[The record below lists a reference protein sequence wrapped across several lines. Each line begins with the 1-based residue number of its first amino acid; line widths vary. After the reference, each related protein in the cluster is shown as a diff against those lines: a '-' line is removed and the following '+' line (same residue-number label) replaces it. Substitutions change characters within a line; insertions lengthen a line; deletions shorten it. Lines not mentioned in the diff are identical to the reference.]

1 MESRVPESQEVH
13 MTFVRIGCVMVL
25 AFSLVDLAAAQAP
38 VQVPLSDVRRL
49 TVEEAV
55 RISLENN
62 LGIRVARIDPQIQDL
77 SVVQARAAW
86 SPTLTSTLQGAS
98 TDSPSNSFLSGAQ
111 GTKTSDARLSSNF
124 GIEQALPWGGSYNV
138 GWDSVRS
145 TTTNLFSNFSP
156 QVRSSLALSY
166 RQPLLRG
173 FSIDSA
179 RQQVL
184 VTEKNRE
191 IADVAMRETIAL
203 TLRAVRH
210 AYWELA
216 YALASLG
223 VQRQSL
229 DLARESLRNTR
240 ARIEIG
246 TTPPIDVI
254 EAEAEVALR
263 EEAVVLG
270 EAQIATAEDA
280 LRTLVYDPAA
290 ADFWTLRIE
299 PADLPPF
306 APAVVDMDAA
316 MRNAL
321 ERRSDLQQSR
331 KNLDAQDVNM
341 RYSRNQTLPDVTA
354 SFDYGLTGLGGTQF
368 VRGAGFPG
376 PIIGQTER
384 SFGTV
389 LGDLFSNDFPSW
401 TASLNVSYPIGAS
414 PQEAALARAR
424 LQYSQQQTELR
435 DAELQVA
442 AQVREA
448 GRQMLTNQRRVET
461 TAVSRQLSERRLEAE
476 QRKLVAGTS
485 TSFFV
490 FQAQRDLAQARNNEL
505 QAIID
510 YHRSTVDFE
519 TVQEAPLR

>member
-1 MESRVPESQEVH
+1 
-13 MTFVRIGCVMVL
+13 MTFVRIGCVIALV
-25 AFSLVDLAAAQAP
+25 FSLVDLAAARAP
-38 VQVPLSDVRRL
+38 AQVQLPAPAVRRL

-55 RISLENN
+55 RLSLENN
-62 LGIRVARIDPQIQDL
+62 LGIRVARIDPQLQDL
-77 SVVQARAAW
+77 SVAQARAAW

-111 GTKTSDARLSSNF
+111 GSKTSDDRISSNV
-124 GIEQALPWGGSYNV
+124 GIAQALPWGGSYNI

-156 QVRSSLALSY
+156 QVRSSLAFTY

-191 IADVAMRETIAL
+191 IADVSMRETIAL
-203 TLRAVRH
+203 TARAVRH
-210 AYWELA
+210 AYWDLV
-216 YALASLG
+216 YAIASLD

-229 DLARESLRNTR
+229 DLAAESLRNTR

-246 TTPPIDVI
+246 TTAPVDAI

-270 EAQIATAEDA
+270 EAQIETAEDA
-280 LRTLVYDPAA
+280 LRALVYDPAA
-290 ADFWTLRIE
+290 ADFWTLQIE
-299 PADLPPF
+299 PADVPPF
-306 APAVVDMDAA
+306 VPAAVDTDAA

-321 ERRSDLQQSR
+321 DRRSDLQQAR
-331 KNLDAQDVNM
+331 MNLEAQDVNI

-354 SFDYGLTGLGGTQF
+354 SLDYGLTGLGGTQF
-368 VRGAGFPG
+368 IRGAGFPG
-376 PIIGQTER
+376 PVIGQSER
-384 SFGTV
+384 SFATV
-389 LGDLFSNDFPSW
+389 LGDLFGNHFPSW
-401 TASLNVSYPIGAS
+401 TASLNVSYPIGAN
-414 PQEAALARAR
+414 PQEAALARTR
-424 LQYSQQQTELR
+424 LQYNQQQAQLR
-435 DAELQVA
+435 NAELHVA
-442 AQVREA
+442 AEVREA
-448 GRQMLTNQRRVET
+448 GRQMRTDQRRVET
-461 TAVSRQLSERRLEAE
+461 TTVSRQLSERRLEAE
-476 QRKLVAGTS
+476 ERKLAAGTS

-490 FQAQRDLAQARNNEL
+490 FQAQRDLAQARNDEL
-505 QAIID
+505 RAIID

>member
-1 MESRVPESQEVH
+1 
-13 MTFVRIGCVMVL
+13 MTLVRIGCVMVL
-25 AFSLVDLAAAQAP
+25 AFSLVDPAAAQTPAFVPVQIRAQIP
-38 VQVPLSDVRRL
+38 VQVPALDVRRL

-55 RISLENN
+55 RLSLENN
-62 LGIRVARIDPQIQDL
+62 LGIQVARIDPQIQDL
-77 SVVQARAAW
+77 SVAQARAAW
-86 SPTLTSTLQGAS
+86 SPTLTSTLLGAG

-111 GTKTSDARLSSNF
+111 GTKTSDDRLSSNF

-138 GWDSVRS
+138 GWDSVHS

-156 QVRSSLALSY
+156 QVRSSLAFTY

-173 FSIDSA
+173 FGIDSA

-191 IADVAMRETIAL
+191 IADVSMRETIAL
-203 TLRAVRH
+203 TSRAVRY
-210 AYWELA
+210 AYWDLA
-216 YALASLG
+216 YAIASLD
-223 VQRQSL
+223 VQDQSR
-229 DLARESLRNTR
+229 DLAAESLRNTR

-246 TTPPIDVI
+246 TTAPIDAI
-254 EAEAEVALR
+254 EAEAEMAQR

-306 APAVVDMDAA
+306 LPAAVDTDAA

-321 ERRSDLQQSR
+321 ERRSDLQQAR
-331 KNLDAQDVNM
+331 KNLETQDVNM

-354 SFDYGLTGLGGTQF
+354 SLDYGMTGLGGTQF

-376 PIIGQTER
+376 PIIGQTQR
-384 SFGTV
+384 SFATV
-389 LGDLFSNDFPSW
+389 LGSLFGNDFPSW
-401 TASLNVSYPIGAS
+401 TASVNVSYPVGAS
-414 PQEAALARAR
+414 PQEAALARTR
-424 LQYSQQQTELR
+424 LQYSQQQTQLR
-435 DAELQVA
+435 NAELQVM

-448 GRQMLTNQRRVET
+448 GRQVRTNQRRVET

-476 QRKLVAGTS
+476 ERKLAAGTT

-505 QAIID
+505 RAIID

>member
-1 MESRVPESQEVH
+1 M
-13 MTFVRIGCVMVL
+13 MLVRIGCVMAL
-25 AFSLVDLAAAQAP
+25 AFNLAHPAAAQAP
-38 VQVPLSDVRRL
+38 ASDVRRL

-55 RISLENN
+55 QLSLENN

-77 SVVQARAAW
+77 SVAQARAAW
-86 SPTLTSTLQGAS
+86 FPTLTSALQGAG
-98 TDSPSNSFLSGAQ
+98 TDSPSNSFLSGAD
-111 GTKTSDARLSSNF
+111 TKTSDGRLSTNF
-124 GIEQALPWGGSYNV
+124 GVAQTLPWGGSYNI

-156 QVRSSLALSY
+156 QLRSSLALSY
-166 RQPLLRG
+166 RQPLLRR
-173 FSIDSA
+173 FSIDAA

-191 IADVAMRETIAL
+191 IADVSMRETIAL
-203 TLRAVRH
+203 TSRAVRH
-210 AYWELA
+210 AYWDLA
-216 YALASLG
+216 FAIASLG

-229 DLARESLRNTR
+229 DLAAESLRNTR

-246 TTPPIDVI
+246 TTAPVDAI
-254 EAEAEVALR
+254 EAEAEVAQR

-270 EAQIATAEDA
+270 EAQIATAEDV

-306 APAVVDMDAA
+306 VPAVVDMDAA

-321 ERRSDLQQSR
+321 EQRSDLQQSR
-331 KNLDAQDVNM
+331 KNLEAQDVNI

-354 SFDYGLTGLGGTQF
+354 SIDYGLTGLGGTQF

-376 PIIGQTER
+376 PIIGETER

-389 LGDLFSNDFPSW
+389 LGDLFGNDFPSW
-401 TASLNVSYPIGAS
+401 TASLNVSYPIGAN
-414 PQEAALARAR
+414 PQEAALARTR
-424 LQYSQQQTELR
+424 MEYSQQQTQLR
-435 DAELQVA
+435 NAELQVA

-461 TAVSRQLSERRLEAE
+461 TTISRQLSERRLEAE
-476 QRKLVAGTS
+476 ERKLAAGTS

-490 FQAQRDLAQARNNEL
+490 FQAQRDLAEARNNEL
-505 QAIID
+505 RAIID
-510 YHRSTVDFE
+510 YQRSIVDFE